1 MTFAGTNFIAILVS
15 AVAGWLFGMVWYMSF
30 GNAWMSA
37 IGKTR
42 EDLKPSPGP
51 FIIAFVA
58 LLVMGWVLA
67 GVIGHMGQVTIR
79 NGILSG
85 FLMWLGFVI
94 TTLTVNHGFG
104 GQKPKLTLIDGGHWF
119 GVLLVQGAVV
129 GAFGA

>member
-1 MTFAGTNFIAILVS
+1 MTFAGTSFIAILVS
-15 AVAGWLFGMVWYMSF
+15 AVAGWLFGMVWYMSL

-37 IGKTR
+37 VGKTR

-67 GVIGHMGQVTIR
+67 AVIGHMGQVTIR
-79 NGILSG
+79 NGVLSG

-104 GQKPKLTLIDGGHWF
+104 GQKPKLTLIDGGHWL
-119 GVLLVQGAVV
+119 GVLLVQGAVI

>member
-1 MTFAGTNFIAILVS
+1 MTLAATNFIAILVA
-15 AVAGWLFGMVWYMSF
+15 AVAGWLFGMVWYMSL

-51 FIIAFVA
+51 FVIAFVA

-79 NGILSG
+79 NGVLSG
-85 FLMWLGFVI
+85 FWMWLGFVI

-104 GQKPKLTLIDGGHWF
+104 GQKPKLTLIDGGHWL
-119 GVLLVQGAVV
+119 GVLLVQGAVI
-129 GAFGA
+129 GALGV

>member
-1 MTFAGTNFIAILVS
+1 MTFAGTNFVAILVC

-67 GVIGHMGQVTIR
+67 GVIDHMGQVTIR
-79 NGILSG
+79 NGVLSG
-85 FLMWLGFVI
+85 FFMWLGFVI

-104 GQKPKLTLIDGGHWF
+104 GQKRRLTLIDGGHWL
-119 GVLLVQGAVV
+119 GVLLVQGAVI
-129 GAFGA
+129 GSFGV

>member
-1 MTFAGTNFIAILVS
+1 MTFVGTNYIAILVS
-15 AVAGWLFGMVWYMSF
+15 AVAGWLFGMVWYMSL
-30 GNAWMSA
+30 GNVWMSA

-51 FIIAFVA
+51 FIIAFLA
-58 LLVMGWVLA
+58 LLMMGWVLA

-79 NGILSG
+79 NGIMSG

-94 TTLTVNHGFG
+94 TTLAVNHGFG
-104 GQKPKLTLIDGGHWF
+104 GQKPKLTLIDGGHWL
-119 GVLLVQGAVV
+119 GVLLVQGAVI

>member
-1 MTFAGTNFIAILVS
+1 MTFAGINLIAILVS
-15 AVAGWLFGMVWYMSF
+15 AIAGWLFGMVWYMSL
-30 GNAWMSA
+30 GNVWMSA

-67 GVIGHMGQVTIR
+67 GVIGHMDQVTIR
-79 NGILSG
+79 NGALSG
-85 FLMWLGFVI
+85 FFMWLGFVI

-104 GQKPKLTLIDGGHWF
+104 GQKPKLTLIDGGHWL
-119 GVLLVQGAVV
+119 GVLLVQGAVI
-129 GAFGA
+129 GAFGV